1 MIVNSTRARGVARS
15 SQRYRLYGSVWWGYL
30 FVGPPL
36 VLFAIFN
43 VWPILRGIVMA
54 FQDYRWL
61 APQTQCVWCTNGLD
75 NYVELANDPTFWHSL
90 RVSIAYTLLYDPTM
104 ILLAL
109 LVAVL
114 IANLRSTT
122 AGTIYRVI
130 CYLPVILPITAAV
143 LVWKN
148 IYDPEFGYLNQL
160 LLSLGIQ
167 SPPNWLG
174 APEWALVAAVIP
186 AIWKNFG
193 YSMLLFLVG
202 LYAIGG
208 ELYEA
213 ASIDGAGPVEKF
225 WYITLPLLKP
235 TFALVLVLAAG
246 VISATEEM
254 LLMFGS
260 VGGPAEAALTSGLY
274 SYRTAFLA
282 GDMRLGYGA
291 SINLILGLIQM
302 AMAGVIFLTLRAER
316 A

>member
-1 MIVNSTRARGVARS
+1 
-15 SQRYRLYGSVWWGYL
+15 
-30 FVGPPL
+30 
-36 VLFAIFN
+36 
-43 VWPILRGIVMA
+43 MA

-61 APQTQCVWCTNGLD
+61 APSTQCVWCTNGLA
-75 NYVELANDPTFWHSL
+75 NYTELAGDPTFWHSL

-114 IANLRSTT
+114 IGSLRGSF
-122 AGTIYRVI
+122 ASNAYRVI

-167 SPPNWLG
+167 SPPDWLG

-193 YSMLLFLVG
+193 YYMLLFLVG
-202 LYAIGG
+202 LYGITA

-213 ASIDGAGPVEKF
+213 ASIDGAGPLERF

-235 TFALVLVLAAG
+235 TFALVLVLSAG
-246 VISATEEM
+246 VVSATEEM

-260 VGGPAEAALTSGLY
+260 VGGPAESALTSGLY
-274 SYRTAFLA
+274 AYRTAFLT